1 MKVSIRS
8 GLVVLW
14 LLAAVLLTVGLYAT
28 RAAAARTA
36 PVPASPAPAHSAA
49 VPSASAPG
57 VQEPAPVAGTAVQE
71 VPPAAGL
78 PAVDTPAIQPAGP
91 PATGVGSAVP
101 AVDPAAAAAATA
113 EAAPGRSVRRIAE
126 IDTPFHQRLL
136 SVFGMLA
143 LLGIGWLLSV
153 NRSLIPWRVVIWGMG
168 LQVAFAVIILVTA
181 PGRAFFDG
189 VNTVIVSLLGFTEA
203 GARFLFGNLVVN
215 QVPVGTGEPGMGIFE
230 PTAGAVA
237 STGAFFAFNVL
248 PTIIFFS
255 SLMTM
260 LYHFGVMQ
268 VVVKGFAWIMM
279 RTMRT
284 SGAET
289 LSAAG
294 NIFVG
299 QTEAPLLIKPYV
311 ARMTMSELM
320 AVMTGGFATVAGG
333 VMAAYVG
340 MLIAFFPDI
349 AGHLMAASVMS
360 APAALVFAKIM
371 WPETEEPAT
380 RGSLRVEVE
389 KVDANV
395 IDAAARGAGE
405 GLHLALNVGAMLL
418 AFIALIALFNALI
431 GWIGAVTMVTTLL
444 QNVGWL
450 ATGQPLNLE
459 SILGWL
465 LAPLAF
471 LMGVP
476 WADAPQIGT
485 LLGIKTVVNE
495 FVGYLQLNAMLAGGT
510 ELSPRSVVIATYAL
524 CGFANFSSIAIQ
536 IGGIGGIAPS
546 RRSDLA
552 RLGLRAMI
560 AGTLAA
566 FMTAT
571 IAGILV

>member
-1 MKVSIRS
+1 MKLSIRS
-8 GLVVLW
+8 GVIALW
-14 LLAAVLLTVGLYAT
+14 LLAAVLLVAGIHAT
-28 RAAAARTA
+28 RAAVAAPLTPSSSVRL
-36 PVPASPAPAHSAA
+36 
-49 VPSASAPG
+49 SASLLPFQQAADTGG
-57 VQEPAPVAGTAVQE
+57 VRPS
-71 VPPAAGL
+71 
-78 PAVDTPAIQPAGP
+78 GP
-91 PATGVGSAVP
+91 PATGGGAAEPVL
-101 AVDPAAAAAATA
+101 DPEAAAAATA
-113 EAAPGRSVRRIAE
+113 QAAPSRSVRRIAE
-126 IDTPFHQRLL
+126 IDTPIHQRLV
-136 SVFGMLA
+136 SVLGMVV

-153 NRSLIPWRVVIWGMG
+153 NRAMIPWRLVAWGTG
-168 LQVAFAVIILVTA
+168 LQIVFAVLILKTPA
-181 PGRAFFDG
+181 GEAFFAWING
-189 VNTVIVSLLGFTEA
+189 VIVALLGFTEA
-203 GARFLFGNLVVN
+203 GARFLFGNLVAN
-215 QVPVGTGEPGMGIFE
+215 NVPVGSGDPGMGPVE
-230 PTAGAVA
+230 PITGTVA

-260 LYHFGVMQ
+260 LYYFGVMQ
-268 VVVKGFAWIMM
+268 VVVKGFAWVMM

-294 NIFVG
+294 NIFLG
-299 QTEAPLLIKPYV
+299 QTEAPLLIKPYI

-340 MLIAFFPDI
+340 MLIFFFPDI

-360 APAALVFAKIM
+360 APAALVFAKII

-380 RGSLRVEVE
+380 RGSLRVDVE

-405 GLHLALNVGAMLL
+405 GLTLALNVGAMLL

-431 GWIGAVTMVTTLL
+431 GWIGGVTLLTPLL
-444 QNVGWL
+444 QNIGWL
-450 ATGQPLNLE
+450 GAGQPLSLE

-465 LAPLAF
+465 LAPLAWV
-471 LMGVP
+471 MGVP
-476 WADAPQIGT
+476 WADAPAIGT

-495 FVGYLQLNAMLAGGT
+495 FVGYLQLNALLAGDT
-510 ELSPRSVVIATYAL
+510 ELSPRSIVIATYAL

-552 RLGLRAMI
+552 RIGLRAMV

-571 IAGILV
+571 IAGILI

>member
-1 MKVSIRS
+1 MKLSIRS
-8 GLVVLW
+8 GLVIAVAPGRG
-14 LLAAVLLTVGLYAT
+14 AAGCGHA
-28 RAAAARTA
+28 RHARSGGGAADTGIRGA
-36 PVPASPAPAHSAA
+36 PVGIAAA
-49 VPSASAPG
+49 VP
-57 VQEPAPVAGTAVQE
+57 AGGRYGKGRA
-71 VPPAAGL
+71 
-78 PAVDTPAIQPAGP
+78 
-91 PATGVGSAVP
+91 VGSADDGWWRRG
-101 AVDPAAAAAATA
+101 AGTGSCEAAAAATA
-113 EAAPGRSVRRIAE
+113 QAAAATRRPGRSVRRIAE
-126 IDTPFHQRLL
+126 IDTPIHQRLV
-136 SVFGMLA
+136 SVLGMIV
-143 LLGIGWLLSV
+143 LLGIAWLLSV
-153 NRSLIPWRVVIWGMG
+153 NRAMIPWRLVAWGTG
-168 LQVAFAVIILVTA
+168 LQIVFAVLILKTPA
-181 PGRAFFDG
+181 GEAFFAWING
-189 VNTVIVSLLGFTEA
+189 VIVALLGFTEA

-215 QVPVGTGEPGMGIFE
+215 NVPVGSGDPGMGPVE
-230 PTAGAVA
+230 PITGTVA

-260 LYHFGVMQ
+260 LYYFGVMQ
-268 VVVKGFAWIMM
+268 VVVKGFAWVMM

-294 NIFVG
+294 NIFLG
-299 QTEAPLLIKPYV
+299 QTEAPLLIKPYI

-340 MLIAFFPDI
+340 MLIFFFPDI

-360 APAALVFAKIM
+360 APAALVFAKII

-380 RGSLRVEVE
+380 RGSLRVDVE

-405 GLHLALNVGAMLL
+405 GLTLALNVGAMLL

-431 GWIGAVTMVTTLL
+431 GWIGGVTLLTPLL
-444 QNVGWL
+444 QNIGWL
-450 ATGQPLNLE
+450 GAGQPLSLE

-465 LAPLAF
+465 LAPLAWV
-471 LMGVP
+471 MGVP
-476 WADAPQIGT
+476 WADAPAIGT

-495 FVGYLQLNAMLAGGT
+495 FVGYLQLNALLAGDT
-510 ELSPRSVVIATYAL
+510 ELSPRSIVIATYAL

-552 RLGLRAMI
+552 RIGLRAMI

-571 IAGILV
+571 IAGILI